1 MNFTA
6 PQKLLLETVAPTLND
21 YVEAIR
27 RKPGALEHYVEQA
40 KKAGFNSADL
50 KSLFGQALREKLIN
64 INDYRFYIGK
74 LDLQKDRTQRKT
86 GRLDPRDTALSSDDN
101 EDHRAVVCARCKKS
115 SKATD
120 ARLRSIGWV
129 CNTCLGR
136 PKTGWGSPPKSEITT
151 TKLSPSSELDT
162 LKLSPSRASGIK
174 PLEV

>member
-27 RKPGALEHYVEQA
+27 RRPGALEHYVEQA
-40 KKAGFNSADL
+40 KKAGFSSADL

-64 INDYRFYIGK
+64 INDYRFHVGK
-74 LDLQKDRTQRKT
+74 LDLQRDRTQRKT
-86 GRLDPRDTALSSDDN
+86 GRLDPRETALSSDD
-101 EDHRAVVCARCKKS
+101 EEEYRTVVCARCKKS

-120 ARLRSIGWV
+120 ARLRSVGWL
-129 CNTCLGR
+129 CNACLGR
-136 PKTGWGSPPKSEITT
+136 PATGSSPPKSEITT
-151 TKLSPSSELDT
+151 TKLSPGSELDT
-162 LKLSPSRASGIK
+162 LKMSPSRASGVK